1 MLIRNTPQR
10 LAANAPAIV
19 HELRDAFDARILE
32 LTKEAIGQLPSEPPE
47 GAQSTAHAFFL
58 LGPLHVTAVYN
69 RVSEEFTQL
78 IARDVAEE
86 GADRPSFTI
95 SLFL

>member
-1 MLIRNTPQR
+1 MLSRNTPQA
-10 LAANAPAIV
+10 LSSQAPPILF
-19 HELRDAFDARILE
+19 ELRKAFDERWTDLAR
-32 LTKEAIGQLPSEPPE
+32 EATGRLPSEPPE
-47 GAQSTAHAFFL
+47 GHDSTTHVYFEHGGL
-58 LGPLHVTAVYN
+58 LVTAVYN

-78 IARDVAEE
+78 IARAIEEE